1 MKFGKHALKVVAV
14 FVTMFLVGLIIK
26 LFGLFDG
33 NSVENFE
40 LPDGYDPNMSDEEFR
55 NFVNQHT
62 QGNNEV
68 LRNLSVSILQDLS
81 DPHQQVCSRD
91 DKCSP
96 K

>member
-1 MKFGKHALKVVAV
+1 MKFGKHALKVIAV

-55 NFVNQHT
+55 TFVNQHT

-68 LRNLSVSILQDLS
+68 LRTLSNSILQELS
-81 DPHQQVCSRD
+81 SSHQKIVQQMINAL
-91 DKCSP
+91 
-96 K
+96 